1 MSVPDTQIASVRRFS
16 RFYTHLLGVLNE
28 DLLES
33 DLSLTEARVLYE
45 LANRSEPTASEIAS
59 SLNLDLGYLSR
70 ILRAFSTRGL
80 IHRQPSKSDRRQN
93 LLALTKA
100 GRSFSGTLNHRSNEQ
115 VRQMISPLSPGQRER
130 LVDSMAAIESLL
142 TPNQPTAE
150 IPTTTN
156 PIVLRSHSPGDIGWV
171 VERHGQLYSQEYG
184 WDQRFEALVARIAA
198 DFIDQY
204 EPERER
210 CWIAERNGQR
220 LGSVFLVR
228 DREQPDASA
237 ATARLRL
244 LLVDPEARGLGLGR
258 TLVQQCTIF
267 ARSAGYKR
275 IILWTNSVL
284 TAARRIYEKEGYL
297 LLREKP
303 YTAFGKELVSQDWQ
317 LDL

>member
-28 DLLES
+28 GLLES

-70 ILRAFSTRGL
+70 ILRSFSAQGL
-80 IHRQPSKSDRRQN
+80 IRRQPSKSDRRQN
-93 LLALTKA
+93 LLPLTEA
-100 GRSFSGTLNHRSNEQ
+100 GRSCAKTLAQRSSEQ
-115 VRQMISPLSPGQRER
+115 VRQILSPLSPGQRER

-142 TPNQPTAE
+142 TPSQPTAE
-150 IPTTTN
+150 IPAATS
-156 PIVLRSHSPGDIGWV
+156 PVILRNHRPGDIGWV

-198 DFIDQY
+198 NFIDQY

>member
-70 ILRAFSTRGL
+70 ILRSFSAQGL
-80 IHRQPSKSDRRQN
+80 IRRQPSKSDRRQN
-93 LLALTKA
+93 LLPLTEA
-100 GRSFSGTLNHRSNEQ
+100 GCSCAKTLAQRSSEQ
-115 VRQMISPLSPGQRER
+115 VRQMLAPLSSGQRER

-142 TPNQPTAE
+142 APSQPTAE
-150 IPTTTN
+150 IPTAAN
-156 PIVLRSHSPGDIGWV
+156 PIVLRSHRPGDIGWV

-204 EPERER
+204 EPEREH

-228 DREQPDASA
+228 DTESDP

-244 LLVDPEARGLGLGR
+244 LLVDPAARGLGLGR
-258 TLVQQCTIF
+258 TLVQQCALF

-275 IILWTNSVL
+275 IVLWTNSVL
-284 TAARRIYEKEGYL
+284 TSARRIYESEGYRL
-297 LLREKP
+297 LHEKP

>member
-59 SLNLDLGYLSR
+59 NLNLDLGYLSR
-70 ILRAFSTRGL
+70 ILRSFSAQGL
-80 IHRQPSKSDRRQN
+80 IRRQPSKSDRRQN

-100 GRSFSGTLNHRSNEQ
+100 GRSFSGTLNHRSSEQ
-115 VRQMISPLSPGQRER
+115 VRQMLSPLSSVQRER

-142 TPNQPTAE
+142 TPNQTAAE
-150 IPTTTN
+150 IPTAAS
-156 PIVLRSHSPGDIGWV
+156 PIVLRSHRPGDIGWV

-184 WDQRFEALVARIAA
+184 WDERFEALVARIAA
-198 DFIDQY
+198 DFIDQF

-228 DREQPDASA
+228 DTESDPAT
-237 ATARLRL
+237 TARLRL
-244 LLVDPEARGLGLGR
+244 LIVDPAARGLGLGR
-258 TLVQQCTIF
+258 TLVQQCTAF

-275 IILWTNSVL
+275 IVLWTNSIL
-284 TAARRIYEKEGYL
+284 DSARHIYQQEGYVL
-297 LLREKP
+297 LSEKP
-303 YTAFGKELVSQDWQ
+303 YTAFGKEHVTQDWQ